1 MGKKITQYTAVS
13 NTNPDTG
20 SLLDVSEKSG
30 STYASKKWSL
40 LQLKTWLTTYLTL
53 PFASLTSTPTTLVGY
68 GITDAIDGSG
78 TANYVG
84 KFSDSNTLANSQI
97 RDDGTNIGIN
107 AVPTSGNKIKIQSTE
122 GSGLVVEES
131 KAGNFNTFGVTGTAN
146 GITTNSAGNKG
157 VQGNAVNNTQLN
169 VGVSG
174 GATGASIKNIGIQ
187 GIASGATNNYGA
199 RIIDGTEG
207 VGKFLKSMTASGE
220 SNWAFLPTE
229 IQLAVSDETTALTTG
244 TAKVTFRMPYA
255 MTLTEVRASLST
267 TQTSGSILTVDIN
280 ESGSSVISTKLTI
293 DNTEKT
299 STTATT
305 PAVISDSAL
314 ADDSEITIDIDQ
326 IGDGT
331 AKGLKITLIGTRA

>member
-1 MGKKITQYTAVS
+1 MGKKITQYNAVS

-20 SLLDVSEKSG
+20 SLIDISEKSG
-30 STYASKKWSL
+30 STYATKKWSL

-78 TANYVG
+78 TANYLS
-84 KFSDSNTLANSQI
+84 KFSDSNTLANSLLQ
-97 RDDGTNIGIN
+97 DNGSTLGLGTTPIGTALLKMSTSSIN
-107 AVPTSGNKIKIQSTE
+107 NGVEIANSKSAGQGIYVQVSGASSIGAEFQSIATSGSNV
-122 GSGLVVEES
+122 GF
-131 KAGNFNTFGVTGTAN
+131 KANATGVGA
-146 GITTNSAGNKG
+146 TTNTGAEFL
-157 VQGNAVNNTQLN
+157 A
-169 VGVSG
+169 SG
-174 GATGASIKNIGIQ
+174 GSSNYALRLRDGSEAT
-187 GIASGATNNYGA
+187 
-199 RIIDGTEG
+199 
-207 VGKFLKSMTASGE
+207 GKFLKSINSNGQ
-220 SNWAFLPTE
+220 SNWAFLPTQ

-244 TAKVTFRMPYA
+244 TSKITFRMPYA

-267 TQTSGSILTVDIN
+267 AQTSGSILTIDIN

-314 ADDSEITIDIDQ
+314 ADDAEITIDIDQ
-326 IGDGT
+326 VGDGT